1 MLVDF
6 TRGVPMRGE
15 ERAMDE
21 NLLVLRL
28 MEESKEGG
36 IACTAALRLAEEI
49 GVPPRALGDVANR
62 LGIKIRAC
70 QLGCF

>member
-1 MLVDF
+1 
-6 TRGVPMRGE
+6 
-15 ERAMDE
+15 MDE

-28 MEESKEGG
+28 MEESKDGG
-36 IACTAALRLAEEI
+36 IACTAALRLAEELR
-49 GVPPRALGDVANR
+49 VPPCSLGDVANR

>member
-1 MLVDF
+1 MVS
-6 TRGVPMRGE
+6 RVKRE

-21 NLLVLRL
+21 DLLVLRL

-36 IACTAALRLAEEI
+36 IACTAALRLAEEL
-49 GVPPRALGDVANR
+49 GVPPRSLGDVASR
-62 LGIKIRAC
+62 LGIKIRSC